1 MKKTATTYVAQFM
14 TATARAAKV
23 KGVDVAGVRANYR
36 NFKNAPAEY
45 KGAILLAYKIMKN
58 YKASAAKA
66 AAPAEEPAEQ

>member
-1 MKKTATTYVAQFM
+1 MTNYTKSFM
-14 TATARAAKV
+14 TATAKAAKV

-58 YKASAAKA
+58 YKAKE
-66 AAPAEEPAEQ
+66 AAPAVETAPETAEQ